1 MTEILDVLVVGAG
14 ISGLS
19 LAHKLT
25 KLSNDS
31 PLKIL
36 VAESQNRVGGNITTV
51 SQGEFLWEEGPNSF
65 SPTPELLKLAV
76 DVGLKEDLIFAD
88 RKLPR
93 YVYWNGQLLPV
104 PMSPMAMLQ
113 SKLLSDTGKLRAL
126 VGALGFVPPVVGVN
140 LSQEGG
146 EETVSQFFQ
155 RHLGREVMER
165 LVEPFVSG
173 VYAGDPSQLSATAAF
188 SRVARMAD
196 LGGGLLAGAVLSA
209 KRNPKS
215 KVAADSNIPKT
226 KAGELGSFR
235 GGLEVLPKAIAT
247 YLGQAVK
254 LSWRLIGIRP
264 TEKQTYIA
272 EFLTPNGSEQIETR
286 TIALSNPA
294 YACAELFRPLLPQI
308 ASAFD
313 KFYYPTVA
321 CVVLAYP
328 VSSIKAKI
336 DGFGN
341 LIPRGQGIRTLGT
354 IWSSAL
360 FSGRTPPGW
369 HIFTNFIGGATD
381 PEISLL
387 DSEGII
393 SQVHQD
399 LCQTL
404 LQQDAEKPKVLAVH
418 IWSRAIPQYNLG
430 HNSRLTQINH
440 SLKSWPGVYLCS
452 NYMGGVAL
460 GDCVRRGIEVAT
472 EIYRVCGLENSKTP
486 QV

>member
-1 MTEILDVLVVGAG
+1 MTEVLDVLVVGAG

-19 LAHKLT
+19 LAHKLR
-25 KLSNDS
+25 KLSNNS

-36 VAESQNRVGGNITTV
+36 VAEKQNRVGGNITTV
-51 SQGEFLWEEGPNSF
+51 SQGDFLWEEGPNSF

-93 YVYWNGQLLPV
+93 YVYWNGQLVPV
-104 PMSPMAMLQ
+104 PMGPTAMLQ
-113 SKLLSDTGKLRAL
+113 SKLLSDSGKLRAL
-126 VGALGFVPPVVGVN
+126 VGALGFVPPAVGAG
-140 LSQEGG
+140 LSQQGG

-155 RHLGREVMER
+155 RHLGVEVMQR

-173 VYAGDPSQLSATAAF
+173 VYAGDPGQLSAAAAF

-196 LGGGLLAGAVLSA
+196 IGGGLVAGAVLSA
-209 KRNPKS
+209 KRNSKS
-215 KVAADSNIPKT
+215 KVAADPNIPKT

-235 GGLEVLPKAIAT
+235 GGLEALPKAIAT
-247 YLGQAVK
+247 YLGEAVK
-254 LSWRLIGIRP
+254 LNWHLIGIRR
-264 TEKQTYIA
+264 TEEQTYIA
-272 EFLTPNGSEQIETR
+272 EFSTPNGSEQVETR
-286 TIALSNPA
+286 TIVLSTPA
-294 YACAELFRPLLPQI
+294 YVCGELFKPLLPEI
-308 ASAFD
+308 TSTFD
-313 KFYYPTVA
+313 EFYYPTVA

-369 HIFTNFIGGATD
+369 QIFTNFIGGATD
-381 PEISLL
+381 PGISQL
-387 DSEGII
+387 DSEAIVAR
-393 SQVHQD
+393 VHQD
-399 LCQTL
+399 LGRTL
-404 LQQDAEKPKVLAVH
+404 LRQDAEQPKVLAVH
-418 IWSRAIPQYNLG
+418 LWSRAIPQYNLG
-430 HNSRLTQINH
+430 YNSRLAQINH

-452 NYMGGVAL
+452 NYIGGVAL
-460 GDCVRRGIEVAT
+460 GDCVRRGTEVAT
-472 EIYRVCGLENSKTP
+472 EIYQSLEATK
-486 QV
+486 

>member
-1 MTEILDVLVVGAG
+1 MTEVLDVLVVGAG

-25 KLSNDS
+25 KLSNNS

-51 SQGEFLWEEGPNSF
+51 SQGDFLWEEGPNSF

-76 DVGLKEDLIFAD
+76 DVGLKQDLIFAD

-104 PMSPMAMLQ
+104 PMGPTAMLQ
-113 SKLLSDTGKLRAL
+113 SKLLSHAGKLRAL
-126 VGALGFVPPVVGVN
+126 VGALGFVPPAVGTGM
-140 LSQEGG
+140 SQQGE

-155 RHLGREVMER
+155 RHLGVEVMQR

-188 SRVARMAD
+188 SKVARMAD
-196 LGGGLLAGAVLSA
+196 IGGGLLAGAILSA

-215 KVAADSNIPKT
+215 KVAADPNIPKT
-226 KAGELGSFR
+226 KPGELGSFR
-235 GGLEVLPKAIAT
+235 GGLEALPKAIAT
-247 YLGQAVK
+247 YLGETVK
-254 LSWRLIGIRP
+254 LNWHLIGIRR
-264 TEKQTYIA
+264 TEQQTYIA
-272 EFLTPNGSEQIETR
+272 EFSTPNGSEQVETR
-286 TIALSNPA
+286 TIALSTPA
-294 YACAELFRPLLPQI
+294 YFCAELFKPLLPEI
-308 ASAFD
+308 ASTFD

-360 FSGRTPPGW
+360 FPGRTPPGW
-369 HIFTNFIGGATD
+369 QIFTNFIGGATD
-381 PEISLL
+381 PGISQL
-387 DSEGII
+387 DSEAIVAR
-393 SQVHQD
+393 VHQD
-399 LCQTL
+399 LGQTL
-404 LQQDAEKPKVLAVH
+404 LKQDAEQPKVLALH
-418 IWSRAIPQYNLG
+418 LWSRAIPQYNLG
-430 HNSRLTQINH
+430 HNSRLAQINH
-440 SLKSWPGVYLCS
+440 GLKSWPGVYLCS
-452 NYMGGVAL
+452 NYIGGVAL
-460 GDCVRRGIEVAT
+460 GDCVRRGTEVAT
-472 EIYRVCGLENSKTP
+472 EIYQGLEATR
-486 QV
+486 

>member
-25 KLSNDS
+25 KLSNNS

-104 PMSPMAMLQ
+104 PMSPKAMLQ
-113 SKLLSDTGKLRAL
+113 SQLLSNTGKLRAL
-126 VGALGFVPPVVGVN
+126 VGALGFVPPVVGMD

-155 RHLGREVMER
+155 RHLGKEVMER

-188 SRVARMAD
+188 SKVARMAD

-209 KRNPKS
+209 QRNPKS
-215 KVAADSNIPKT
+215 KAAANSNIPKT
-226 KAGELGSFR
+226 KPGELGSFR
-235 GGLEVLPKAIAT
+235 PGLEVLPKAIAT

-254 LSWRLIGIRP
+254 LNWSLVGLRP

-272 EFLTPNGSEQIETR
+272 EFSTPNGSQQIETR

-294 YACAELFRPLLPQI
+294 YACAKLFRPLLPEI
-308 ASAFD
+308 AGTLDEFH
-313 KFYYPTVA
+313 YPTVA

-360 FSGRTPPGW
+360 FSGRTPLGW
-369 HIFTNFIGGATD
+369 QIFTNYIGGATD
-381 PEISLL
+381 PEISHL
-387 DSEGII
+387 DSEAIVA
-393 SQVHQD
+393 QVHQD

-404 LQQDAEKPKVLAVH
+404 LNQNPEKPKVLAVH

-430 HNSRLTQINH
+430 YSSRLAQINH
-440 SLKSWPGVYLCS
+440 GLKSWPGVYLCS
-452 NYMGGVAL
+452 NYIGGVAL
-460 GDCVRRGIEVAT
+460 GDCVRRSIEVAT
-472 EIYRVCGLENSKTP
+472 DIYSGMGFGEL
-486 QV
+486 

>member
-1 MTEILDVLVVGAG
+1 MTEVLDVLVVGAG
-14 ISGLS
+14 ITGLS

-25 KLSNDS
+25 KLSNNS

-76 DVGLKEDLIFAD
+76 DVDLKQDLIFAD

-104 PMSPMAMLQ
+104 PMGPTAMLK
-113 SKLLSDTGKLRAL
+113 SKLLSDSGKLRAL
-126 VGALGFVPPVVGVN
+126 VGALGFVPPTVGIG
-140 LSQEGG
+140 LSQQGG

-155 RHLGREVMER
+155 RHLGLEVMER

-173 VYAGDPSQLSATAAF
+173 VYAGDPSQLSAAAAF
-188 SRVARMAD
+188 SRVARMTD

-215 KVAADSNIPKT
+215 KVAADPNIPKT

-247 YLGQAVK
+247 YLGEAVK
-254 LSWRLIGIRP
+254 LNWHLTGIRR
-264 TEKQTYIA
+264 TEEQTYIA
-272 EFLTPNGSEQIETR
+272 EFSTPNGSEEVETR
-286 TIALSNPA
+286 NIVLSTPA
-294 YACAELFRPLLPQI
+294 YVCAELFRPLLPEI

-313 KFYYPTVA
+313 EFYYPTVA

-354 IWSSAL
+354 IWSSTL
-360 FSGRTPPGW
+360 FPGRTPPGW
-369 HIFTNFIGGATD
+369 QIFTNFIGGATD
-381 PEISLL
+381 PEISQL
-387 DSEGII
+387 DSEAIVAR
-393 SQVHQD
+393 VHQD

-404 LQQDAEKPKVLAVH
+404 LKQDAEQPKVLAVH

-430 HNSRLTQINH
+430 HNSRLAQINH
-440 SLKSWPGVYLCS
+440 GLKSWPGVYLCS
-452 NYMGGVAL
+452 NYIGGVAL
-460 GDCVRRGIEVAT
+460 GDCVRRGTEVAT
-472 EIYRVCGLENSKTP
+472 EIYQSLQTTK
-486 QV
+486 

>member
-1 MTEILDVLVVGAG
+1 MTEVLDVLVVGAG
-14 ISGLS
+14 ITGLS

-25 KLSNDS
+25 KLSNNS

-76 DVGLKEDLIFAD
+76 DVDLKQDLIFAD

-104 PMSPMAMLQ
+104 PMGPTAMLK
-113 SKLLSDTGKLRAL
+113 SKLLSDSGKLRAL
-126 VGALGFVPPVVGVN
+126 VGALGFVPPTVGIG
-140 LSQEGG
+140 LSQQGG

-155 RHLGREVMER
+155 RHLGLEVMER

-173 VYAGDPSQLSATAAF
+173 VYAGDPSQLSAAAAF
-188 SRVARMAD
+188 SRVARMTD
-196 LGGGLLAGAVLSA
+196 IGGGLLAGAVLSA

-215 KVAADSNIPKT
+215 KVAADPNIPKT

-247 YLGQAVK
+247 YLGEAVK
-254 LSWRLIGIRP
+254 LNLRLIGIRR
-264 TEKQTYIA
+264 TEEQTYIA
-272 EFLTPNGSEQIETR
+272 EFSTPNGSKEVETR
-286 TIALSNPA
+286 NIVLSTPA
-294 YACAELFRPLLPQI
+294 YVCAELFRPLLPEI

-313 KFYYPTVA
+313 EFYYPTVA

-360 FSGRTPPGW
+360 FPSRTPPGW
-369 HIFTNFIGGATD
+369 QIFTNFIGGATD
-381 PEISLL
+381 PEISQL
-387 DSEGII
+387 DSEAIVAR
-393 SQVHQD
+393 VHQD

-404 LQQDAEKPKVLAVH
+404 LKQDAEQPKVLAVH

-430 HNSRLTQINH
+430 HNSRLAQINH
-440 SLKSWPGVYLCS
+440 GLKSWPGVYICS
-452 NYMGGVAL
+452 NYIGGVAL
-460 GDCVRRGIEVAT
+460 GDCVRRGTEVAT
-472 EIYRVCGLENSKTP
+472 EIYQSLQTTK
-486 QV
+486 